1 MANAKV
7 RLVLAVILVVGAMAL
22 IAVGISS
29 IRSAPPPQV
38 EAEAGD
44 RVVEIIVAAKDI
56 PRGEKIDT
64 TMVRPMKVV
73 APPPPGSFGDPR
85 SVVDSIALAAIPA
98 GQTILSGGI
107 MAPGEGIKPGLSV
120 LVPEGMRAVALR
132 VNDEVAV
139 GNFVRADDLV
149 DIQLVLAN
157 QALGPS
163 GGTDAPERRESSVI
177 LQAVPV
183 LSVGE
188 TLTVQ
193 QGDQA
198 VRMQNVTVAVTPEQA
213 LVLAVAKNSGV
224 FYLGLRNPA
233 DKDQQDVPRVRLED
247 LVVAAK
253 REPGPTDAALPA
265 PSVVA
270 PRQIEV
276 IMGTSSGRQTV
287 P

>member
-1 MANAKV
+1 MANAKL
-7 RLVLAVILVVGAMAL
+7 RLGLAIVLLVGAVAL

-29 IRSAPPPQV
+29 ISSAPKPQV
-38 EAEAGD
+38 ATESGD
-44 RVVEIIVAAKDI
+44 RVVEIMVAAKDI

-64 TMVRPMKVV
+64 TMLRPMKVV
-73 APPPPGSFGDPR
+73 APPPAGSFGDPR
-85 SVVDSIALAAIPA
+85 SVVDSIALAAIPS
-98 GQTILSGGI
+98 GQTVLSGTI
-107 MAPGEGIKPGLSV
+107 LAPGDGTKPGLSV

-139 GNFVRADDLV
+139 GNFVRSDDLV

-157 QALGPS
+157 QALGPTE
-163 GGTDAPERRESSVI
+163 GTNSPERRESSVI
-177 LQAVPV
+177 LQAIKV

-224 FYLGLRNPA
+224 FYLGLRNPV
-233 DKDQQDVPRVRLED
+233 DTEQQDVPRVRLED

-253 REPGPTDAALPA
+253 REPTPSDPSLPA

-270 PRQIEV
+270 PRQIEI
-276 IMGTSSGRQTV
+276 IMGTSSGRQAV

>member
-1 MANAKV
+1 MANAKL
-7 RLVLAVILVVGAMAL
+7 RLGLAIVLVVGALVLVAL
-22 IAVGISS
+22 GISS
-29 IRSAPPPQV
+29 IRSAPTPEV
-38 EAEAGD
+38 NADTGD
-44 RVVEIIVAAKDI
+44 RVVEIMVAAKDI

-85 SVVDSIALAAIPA
+85 SVIDSIALVAIPP
-98 GQTILSGGI
+98 GQTVLSGSI
-107 MAPGEGIKPGLSV
+107 LAPGEGTKPGLSV
-120 LVPEGMRAVALR
+120 LIPEGMRAVALR

-157 QALGPS
+157 QALGPNE
-163 GGTDAPERRESSVI
+163 GTNGPERRESSVI
-177 LQAVPV
+177 LQAIKV

-188 TLTVQ
+188 QLTVQ
-193 QGDQA
+193 QGNEA
-198 VRMQNVTVAVTPEQA
+198 IRMQNLTVAVTPEQA

-224 FYLGLRNPA
+224 FYLGLRNPV
-233 DKDQQDVPRVRLED
+233 DTEQQDVPRVRLED

-253 REPGPTDAALPA
+253 REPAPADGTLPA

-270 PRQIEV
+270 PRQIEI
-276 IMGTSSGRQTV
+276 IMGTSSGRQAV